1 MWKWLARRQLASN
14 AIGRGPLAVEEIEAA
29 ESVLFAVFARYGDS
43 VIAFKLIREFMQ
55 RHPGKRYRLVTTP
68 QALPYAEAI
77 IGTSWPM
84 IGIDKRRHFLR
95 LARWLRALRRERP
108 ALGLNPWSHG
118 AESEYFI
125 AQARRYCPYRDFAH
139 FSRTENLYRRV
150 RRYLQLPDP
159 PPSRAIGLPAQAQR
173 IVVSPFSTDV
183 RKSLDHASLVALISW
198 LQRRYPSATIH
209 VALPPSQQTA
219 AVKDLGVER
228 FFFGKTRRHSEQ
240 FLALMKQAELF
251 VGVDAGPLHL
261 ADALGVPAIGLFGP
275 TAPETILD
283 RDSGVVPWRLPAMQ
297 GWFCDVRVCTDPKC
311 LRRLFERGGFDEAA
325 VRLAGQVPK
334 LEQQTCRAVEGGA

>member
-43 VIAFKLIREFMQ
+43 VIAFMLIREFMQ

-183 RKSLDHASLVALISW
+183 RKSLDHASSGCAHLLA
-198 LQRRYPSATIH
+198 AA
-209 VALPPSQQTA
+209 ALPFGDHPCGATA
-219 AVKDLGVER
+219 
-228 FFFGKTRRHSEQ
+228 
-240 FLALMKQAELF
+240 
-251 VGVDAGPLHL
+251 
-261 ADALGVPAIGLFGP
+261 VPADRGGEGSRRRALLFRQDAPPLRAVSGLDEASR
-275 TAPETILD
+275 T
-283 RDSGVVPWRLPAMQ
+283 
-297 GWFCDVRVCTDPKC
+297 
-311 LRRLFERGGFDEAA
+311 LRRCGCRPAA
-325 VRLAGQVPK
+325 SRRCTWGSRDRPLWPD
-334 LEQQTCRAVEGGA
+334 GA